1 MPIRSEPAKM
11 MHEELRQRLKL
22 DKRTKS
28 EMLAAAV
35 DLALDA
41 KLLPTKACTDRKLPA
56 GSHTRAKALAA
67 RIVSEGLL
75 GLCTP
80 TPDAQQQQ
88 PEALPASDHLHRL
101 RFDLHVQEE
110 WVRVRLSV
118 LNPPADHCT

>member
-1 MPIRSEPAKM
+1 M

-88 PEALPASDHLHRL
+88 PEALCQHLTICTVSALIFTCKRSGFACASR
-101 RFDLHVQEE
+101 
-110 WVRVRLSV
+110 S
-118 LNPPADHCT
+118 